1 MKKTLKAVL
10 FVLVSAIT
18 LGAIGCGK
26 DNNQNLKDDCIQIYV
41 AVNSDGYNAKDWL
54 DTAAKNFNKHLED
67 RGVKYEIVVEDG
79 EFNILGTL
87 GDQIKS
93 GYSQYTVYYS
103 ADSRFFNLI
112 EDGTLLDV
120 SDVYEMTAY
129 TDTKK
134 IKDRM
139 SDYEQFTSYF
149 RSFKNDGIYAVP
161 YVSDLSGLVF
171 DYQYFLERGYLDYA
185 QASELEAINE
195 QNGETVAVAESGN
208 VKVTKAFG
216 NYKVGDYV
224 LTAGKDGK
232 YGTYDD
238 GQRTTLK
245 GFESL
250 LEEMITKTPKKDV
263 PFIFTNQYPGYLT
276 PFVNSVMAQYMG
288 IENYT
293 NFGLLEGDIKGK
305 DGTVQATLNMQN
317 GASAWDTAIVN
328 ASYRAAGDY
337 FYNYILG
344 NKETVGSAPAGRTNL
359 IWEYSRT
366 GNSFSHL
373 SAQNNFLQ
381 SYAAELG
388 NVAQPAFL
396 VEGSYWENEA
406 KGTMNRLGEGRR
418 YGEREYRI
426 YLTPNFEG
434 QITPEDQTVFA
445 ASGISNGVLINN
457 FPNKSAAG
465 VNMREASE
473 LQKMEFLAYAKE
485 FLAYT
490 MSEEMCKYYTSYSG
504 IKKPFDY
511 TLSDEQYAN
520 LTPFQRNVFEMQ
532 SDDEHIKF
540 INLMGLY
547 NKSLVRCYGVNNL
560 TCVTY
565 ESPYNAFI
573 VGKKTVDTWISG
585 IKDTVNGLYKNALK
599 NAEGYLNK

>member
-1 MKKTLKAVL
+1 MKKTLKAIL

-18 LGAIGCGK
+18 LGAFACGK
-26 DNNQNLKDDCIQIYV
+26 NNNNDLKADCIQIYV
-41 AVNSDGYNAKDWL
+41 AVNSDGYTAKEWL

-67 RGVKYEIVVEDG
+67 RDVKYEIVVEDG

-103 ADSRFFNLI
+103 ADSRFFKLI

-129 TDTKK
+129 TDNKK

-139 SDYEQFTSYF
+139 TDYDLFTSYF
-149 RSFKNDGIYAVP
+149 KSFSKDGIYAVP
-161 YVSDLSGLVF
+161 YVSGLSGLVF
-171 DYQYFLERGYLDYA
+171 DYQYFLDRGYLDYA
-185 QASELEAINE
+185 PVSALEAINN
-195 QNGETVAVAESGN
+195 QNGETVAQAEGEN
-208 VKVTKAFG
+208 VVVTKAFG

-245 GFESL
+245 GFENL
-250 LEEMITKTPKKDV
+250 LEEMITKSPKKDV

-305 DGTVQATLNMQN
+305 DGSVQAKLTMQN
-317 GASAWDTAIVN
+317 GASAWDTAIIN
-328 ASYRAAGDY
+328 DSYRAAGDY

-344 NKETVGSAPAGRTNL
+344 NKATVGSTAAGRNKL

-388 NVAQPAFL
+388 DVAQPAFL
-396 VEGSYWENEA
+396 VEGTYWENEA
-406 KGTMNRLGEGRR
+406 KKTMNRLGEGRR
-418 YGEREYRI
+418 YGEREYRL
-426 YLTPNFEG
+426 YLTPSFEG

-445 ASGISNGVLINN
+445 SSGISNGVLINN

-473 LQKMEFLAYAKE
+473 EKKAEFIGYAKE

-490 MSEEMCKYYTSYSG
+490 MSEEMCKYYTAYTG
-504 IKKPFDY
+504 IKKPFEY
-511 TLSDEQYAN
+511 SLSEEQLAN
-520 LTPFQRNVFEMQ
+520 LTPFQRNIFEME
-532 SDDEHIKF
+532 SDTEHIKR

-547 NKSLVRCYGVNNL
+547 NKSLVRCYGINNL

-565 ESPYNAFI
+565 ESPYNAFM
-573 VGKKTVDTWISG
+573 VGNKTIDSWISG

-599 NAEGYLNK
+599 NAVEYLKK